1 MEIIDISLP
10 IFDGM
15 PVYPGTSETRIKSFR
30 SASGQSTLSELQITS
45 HAGTHVDAPAHVSEA
60 GDNLSQL
67 DLSIFYGPAR
77 VLDLTDCY
85 QAINVSD
92 LEDKNIKPG
101 ERILFKTANS
111 KRGFDNFYEDYVYLS
126 ADAAKHLGQLGI
138 KLVGI
143 DALSIKKRGDK
154 DNTSHTALLS
164 RGIPIIEGM
173 DLSSAEEGEY
183 TLSAFPIALQRDG
196 APTRAVLIR

>member
-111 KRGFDNFYEDYVYLS
+111 KRGFDNIHFQPFQS
-126 ADAAKHLGQLGI
+126 PSNA
-138 KLVGI
+138 
-143 DALSIKKRGDK
+143 
-154 DNTSHTALLS
+154 TAHQPG
-164 RGIPIIEGM
+164 R
-173 DLSSAEEGEY
+173 
-183 TLSAFPIALQRDG
+183 F
-196 APTRAVLIR
+196 